1 MEELRV
7 LAVCGFLGY
16 GFPEESL
23 AAGIARRPHIV
34 GADNGSTDP
43 GPYYL
48 GSGNQLIKRPQMVR
62 DLGLSLAAARR
73 AEVPYVIGSAG
84 TAGGDCHVDSVLEVL
99 YEVARRDGH
108 RFKLA
113 VIRSEIDKQSVKQA
127 IREGRVRSMGKLPDL
142 SEEEVDQSTRIVA
155 QMGMGPFIRAFE
167 GGAEVVIAGRSCDT
181 AIYAS
186 LAAMKG
192 YDPGLALH
200 MAKIVECGAQC
211 AIPTGTNDCILA
223 TLRSDHFELEPIN
236 PHRRLTPASVAAH
249 MMYEQPDP
257 FVFYE
262 PEGMVDLRDT
272 EIEQMDDRRV
282 RVSGTRFVPASTQT
296 IKLEGAQLRGYR
308 AITVAGV
315 TDPNLIARL
324 DDVEAKVKD
333 TVAEMMR
340 GSLGPHDYELRFI
353 FYGRDGVL
361 QRRDSPVAHTPVEV
375 GVVLEALAGD
385 QATAD
390 SVLSLARSSFL
401 HCGFEGRKATGGNLA
416 FPFSPSDF
424 QGGPVYEFNVYH
436 LMELEDASAPFSV
449 EFEQVG

>member
-1 MEELRV
+1 MDELRV

-23 AAGIARRPHIV
+23 AAGLARRPHVV

-48 GSGNQLIKRPQMVR
+48 GSGNQLVKRPQMMR
-62 DLGLSLAAARR
+62 DLGLSLAAAQQ
-73 AEVPYVIGSAG
+73 AGVPYVIGSAG

-113 VIRSEIDKQSVKQA
+113 VIRSEISKQSVKQA
-127 IREGRVRSMGKLPDL
+127 VREGRVRSMGKLPDL
-142 SEEEVDQSTRIVA
+142 SEEGVDQSVRIVA
-155 QMGMGPFIRAFE
+155 QMGMGPFIQAFE

-186 LAAMKG
+186 LAAMRG
-192 YDPGLALH
+192 YDLGLAFH
-200 MAKIVECGAQC
+200 MAKIIECGAQC
-211 AIPTGTNDCILA
+211 AIPTGANDCMLA
-223 TLRSDHFELEPIN
+223 TIRSDHFELEPLS

-257 FVFYE
+257 YVFYE

-272 EIEQMDDRRV
+272 EIEQVNDRQV
-282 RVSGTRFVPASTQT
+282 RVWGTRFVPASTQT

-308 AITVAGV
+308 AISVAGV

-324 DDVEAKVKD
+324 DDVGAKVKD
-333 TVAEMMR
+333 TVWEMVG
-340 GSLGPHDYELRFI
+340 GSLGPDDYELRFI
-353 FYGRDGVL
+353 FYGLDGVL
-361 QRRDSPVAHTPVEV
+361 QRRGPGLANGVEEV
-375 GVVLEALAGD
+375 GVVLEAVAGD

-401 HCGFEGRKATGGNLA
+401 HCGFAGRKATAGNLA

-449 EFEQVG
+449 EFAQVG